1 MSKNTGAIPVS
12 AAHSKISELMP
23 STPSRSFFAQP
34 AGQMAVAPPPKPHAK
49 KNKKNK
55 KDKKENNIKD
65 KKNKNEKK
73 KNKRSKLVP
82 PPSSSQP
89 EASLSSSSSSWQTH
103 NNGFSASQPQ
113 PTLNH
118 RLQEQR
124 ASTSK
129 QQQPPKQGLSTRPQ
143 MMDFRRPNAV
153 GIAASSST
161 ASLTASETA
170 QMAKILATKIDNLD
184 KNYKSV
190 DQRLVKLEELMHSVH
205 EMVKGITNRQKP
217 KVAVR
222 PEYLPFKTSADIV
235 AFDFAGDEAY
245 DKLVNYLISL
255 GGANY
260 IDSAARYLK
269 ECVKVDED
277 IFRHVTWS
285 SSKRD
290 GVLALKESK
299 FAKACRVAMPAD
311 KKTLLAPQDDDF
323 TIAVTRALK
332 SAKEGFRRKMKRPAQ
347 NPAP

>member
-1 MSKNTGAIPVS
+1 
-12 AAHSKISELMP
+12 
-23 STPSRSFFAQP
+23 
-34 AGQMAVAPPPKPHAK
+34 
-49 KNKKNK
+49 
-55 KDKKENNIKD
+55 
-65 KKNKNEKK
+65 
-73 KNKRSKLVP
+73 
-82 PPSSSQP
+82 
-89 EASLSSSSSSWQTH
+89 
-103 NNGFSASQPQ
+103 
-113 PTLNH
+113 
-118 RLQEQR
+118 
-124 ASTSK
+124 
-129 QQQPPKQGLSTRPQ
+129 
-143 MMDFRRPNAV
+143 
-153 GIAASSST
+153 
-161 ASLTASETA
+161 
-170 QMAKILATKIDNLD
+170 
-184 KNYKSV
+184 
-190 DQRLVKLEELMHSVH
+190 MHSVH
-205 EMVKGITNRQKP
+205 EMVKGITNRQTP

-269 ECVKVDED
+269 ECKVDED

-323 TIAVTRALK
+323 TIAMIRALK

-347 NPAP
+347 NPAPWDQPEVQRQRLEEQHQREETNDRDDGEGNGANAEDNGAMPRTTMASRTTMAAATKVTTGTATTAAQMTTAAAPRTTTMDETPTAMPPIYLGKLSFILNFL